1 MKKIILIIMAVLL
14 AGCRKES
21 GILQKDSV
29 MQRKDPVT
37 VWVNYTENEKMFSEG
52 SAISNEGSLPGFV
65 IKSRGELEEFY
76 MNFRDI
82 LTLDYNGGEADF
94 AAIMNDYDDSF
105 FRENYLIM
113 VYNIASSGSFRYSF
127 DKAEISDRKLTLRIK
142 QINDPEVYTCDMSGW
157 LTLVPFTR
165 EQLKD
170 VDTYDFGM
178 TVTEETV
185 FTNFCY
191 DTVVQLPG
199 HIAWGEFSFE
209 EDKNDVRDRGWT
221 VITEGF
227 INNEPDTDRDSF
239 TTSFNSS
246 AFACDSDNSFHLFL
260 PADLVGS
267 TNKGITS
274 IPIIDKRKSILNRA
288 TTVVITVAILEMI
301 FVRVELITLDT
312 PEISEFILVMISPC
326 FSEVKKP

>member
-1 MKKIILIIMAVLL
+1 MAVLL

-209 EDKNDVRDRGWT
+209 EDKNDLRNRGWT

-227 INNEPDTDRDSF
+227 VNNEPDVGIIPWNKAQEELTEEYVLSQTFRDESADIWKIRF
-239 TTSFNSS
+239 FNNENGDG
-246 AFACDSDNSFHLFL
+246 AET
-260 PADLVGS
+260 LVY
-267 TNKGITS
+267 
-274 IPIIDKRKSILNRA
+274 IDGNGVTR
-288 TTVVITVAILEMI
+288 
-301 FVRVELITLDT
+301 LI
-312 PEISEFILVMISPC
+312 
-326 FSEVKKP
+326 VKKPAV

>member
-105 FRENYLIM
+105 FRDNYLVM

-227 INNEPDTDRDSF
+227 INNEPDVGTIPWNKAQEELTEEYVLSQTFRDESADIWKIRF
-239 TTSFNSS
+239 FNNENGDG
-246 AFACDSDNSFHLFL
+246 AET
-260 PADLVGS
+260 LVY
-267 TNKGITS
+267 
-274 IPIIDKRKSILNRA
+274 IDGNGVTR
-288 TTVVITVAILEMI
+288 
-301 FVRVELITLDT
+301 LI
-312 PEISEFILVMISPC
+312 
-326 FSEVKKP
+326 VKKPAV